1 MKSDVK
7 GVSYNK
13 QQRVWVSCTP
23 GKKVLFRGT
32 SMEDAETARRLYDV
46 NRANNFQS
54 RYTKKAT
61 VMFRHPVTFTHM
73 TDGGVLE
80 PFYEI

>member
-13 QQRVWVSCTP
+13 QQRVWVGRTP
-23 GKKVLFRGT
+23 HKKVLFRGT

-46 NRANNFQS
+46 NRVNNFQS

-61 VMFRHPVTFTHM
+61 VMFRCPVTFTHM

-80 PFYEI
+80 PFWEK